1 MTITILDGGMAT
13 TLERT
18 FHKDLSGKNAI
29 IGAHVFHEIGHWLN
43 VLFLQGIFGQL
54 PAWKIARKPSR

>member
-29 IGAHVFHEIGHWLN
+29 TS
-43 VLFLQGIFGQL
+43 
-54 PAWKIARKPSR
+54 KIAYQHMYITNKGN

>member
-29 IGAHVFHEIGHWLN
+29 ITYRRTCISQNREFTNI
-43 VLFLQGIFGQL
+43 LFLQGIFGQL
-54 PAWKIARKPSR
+54 PA